1 MANEAMQDEID
12 RVLSKFSGELLK
24 LFQKAVVQ
32 AVTGRNAVSL
42 GAGSPRRSKPSAEAK
57 ATKATKATKAAKA
70 RHGRGGPKSSPEEVA
85 KLGDKL
91 VELLKRKG
99 GSLTSK
105 ELQKASGVGAG
116 QFQYALNKAKRD
128 GRIHQIG
135 ERRMARYEVGS
146 GKPAKAAKAKA
157 PKAKPAKA
165 KAPKAKPAKAKAP
178 AAAEAA
184 VVAAPA
190 ADAPAES

>member
-32 AVTGRNAVSL
+32 AVTGRSGVSL
-42 GAGSPRRSKPSAEAK
+42 GAGSPRRSKASAEPK
-57 ATKATKATKAAKA
+57 ATKAPKASKAAKA

-165 KAPKAKPAKAKAP
+165 KAPRKVTRKAP

>member
-32 AVTGRNAVSL
+32 AVTGRNTVSL
-42 GAGSPRRSKPSAEAK
+42 GAGAPRRSKPSAEAK
-57 ATKATKATKAAKA
+57 APKSTKAPKSAKA

-91 VELLKRKG
+91 VDLLKRKG

-105 ELQKASGVGAG
+105 ELQKAAGVGAG

-146 GKPAKAAKAKA
+146 GKPAKAAKTKAAKA
-157 PKAKPAKA
+157 RPAKA
-165 KAPKAKPAKAKAP
+165 KAPRKVTRKAP
-178 AAAEAA
+178 AAEATVEATA
-184 VVAAPA
+184 VEATVEA
-190 ADAPAES
+190 

>member
-32 AVTGRNAVSL
+32 AVTGRSGVSL

-57 ATKATKATKAAKA
+57 ATKAPKATKAAKA

-91 VELLKRKG
+91 VDLLKRKG

-146 GKPAKAAKAKA
+146 GKPAKAARAKA
-157 PKAKPAKA
+157 PKAKAAKA
-165 KAPKAKPAKAKAP
+165 KAPRKVTRKAP
-178 AAAEAA
+178 AAEAPA
-184 VVAAPA
+184 AAPA

>member
-32 AVTGRNAVSL
+32 AVTGRTGVSL
-42 GAGSPRRSKPSAEAK
+42 GAGSPRRSKASAEAK
-57 ATKATKATKAAKA
+57 APKAPKASKAAKA

-165 KAPKAKPAKAKAP
+165 KAPRKVTRKAP
-178 AAAEAA
+178 AAEAA
-184 VVAAPA
+184 AVAAPA

>member
-32 AVTGRNAVSL
+32 AVTGRSGVSL
-42 GAGSPRRSKPSAEAK
+42 GAGSPRRSKASAEPKAAK
-57 ATKATKATKAAKA
+57 APKATKAAKA

-165 KAPKAKPAKAKAP
+165 KAPRKVTRKAAP
-178 AAAEAA
+178 AAEAA

>member
-57 ATKATKATKAAKA
+57 TTKAPKATKAAKA

-146 GKPAKAAKAKA
+146 GKPAKAARA
-157 PKAKPAKA
+157 KAKPAKA
-165 KAPKAKPAKAKAP
+165 KAPRKVTRKAP
-178 AAAEAA
+178 AAEAA

>member
-32 AVTGRNAVSL
+32 AVTGRSAVSL
-42 GAGSPRRSKPSAEAK
+42 GAGSPRRSKPAPEAK
-57 ATKATKATKAAKA
+57 ATKAPKATKAAKA

-146 GKPAKAAKAKA
+146 GKPTKAAKAKA
-157 PKAKPAKA
+157 PKAKAPKA
-165 KAPKAKPAKAKAP
+165 KAPRKVTRKAAAVEATAEP
-178 AAAEAA
+178 AAVEATAEA
-184 VVAAPA
+184 
-190 ADAPAES
+190 

>member
-32 AVTGRNAVSL
+32 AVTGRSGVSL
-42 GAGSPRRSKPSAEAK
+42 GAGSPRRSKATAEPKPSKAPK
-57 ATKATKATKAAKA
+57 ATRSAKA

-91 VELLKRKG
+91 VDLLKRKG

-146 GKPAKAAKAKA
+146 GKPAKAARSKAPKAKA
-157 PKAKPAKA
+157 PKAKAPKARAPKA
-165 KAPKAKPAKAKAP
+165 KAPVAEAP
-178 AAAEAA
+178 AVASPAAEAS
-184 VVAAPA
+184 
-190 ADAPAES
+190 AES

>member
-32 AVTGRNAVSL
+32 AVTGRSGVSL
-42 GAGSPRRSKPSAEAK
+42 GAGSPRRSKASAEPKAAKAPK
-57 ATKATKATKAAKA
+57 ATKSAKA

-91 VELLKRKG
+91 VDLLKRKG

-146 GKPAKAAKAKA
+146 GKATKAAKAKA

-165 KAPKAKPAKAKAP
+165 KAPRKVTRKAP
-178 AAAEAA
+178 AAEAP
-184 VVAAPA
+184 VAAAPV
-190 ADAPAES
+190 ADASAES